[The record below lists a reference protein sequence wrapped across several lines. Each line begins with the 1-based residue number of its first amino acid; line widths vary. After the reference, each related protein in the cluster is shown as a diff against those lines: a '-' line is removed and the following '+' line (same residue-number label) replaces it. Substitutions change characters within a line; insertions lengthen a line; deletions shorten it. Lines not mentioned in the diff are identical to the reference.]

1 MPPPPLSCLE
11 GNRLI
16 RRGNSHP
23 QIHDGS
29 DRGGLAKSE
38 AEDRRDQVEV
48 GCAYQAPVETA
59 NYQEHRCNAGPW
71 S

>member
-1 MPPPPLSCLE
+1 
-11 GNRLI
+11 
-16 RRGNSHP
+16 
-23 QIHDGS
+23 
-29 DRGGLAKSE
+29 
-38 AEDRRDQVEV
+38 V